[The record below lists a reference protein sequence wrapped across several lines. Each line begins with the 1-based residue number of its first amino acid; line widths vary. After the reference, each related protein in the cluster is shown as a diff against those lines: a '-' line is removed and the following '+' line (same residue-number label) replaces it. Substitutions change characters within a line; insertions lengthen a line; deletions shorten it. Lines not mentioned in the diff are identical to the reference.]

1 MTLFLDRK
9 VLRRSPKTTVENRMH
24 QSKQFGE
31 LVAIANGLTLMKTK
45 YRDAMD
51 GYCFGSTESEKE

>member
-1 MTLFLDRK
+1 
-9 VLRRSPKTTVENRMH
+9 MH

-51 GYCFGSTESEKE
+51 G